1 MIAERPGGAN
11 GRKPPTFK
19 TIGRGRRRLPRSSPP
34 RVRTGVTDRTGPSPS
49 CIFCEIVRGEAP
61 ASMVAAGETTVAFLD
76 ILPVNEGH
84 ALVIPRRH
92 AVSLADLR
100 TEEGAEMFEV
110 GRRIAA
116 AQRAAGLAE
125 AVNLFLADG
134 EIAGQ
139 EIFHAHLHVLA
150 RRAGDGMSV
159 GVDYPPAP
167 SRAEL
172 DRTAEQLADL
182 LGSER

>member
-1 MIAERPGGAN
+1 MA
-11 GRKPPTFK
+11 
-19 TIGRGRRRLPRSSPP
+19 SPQQTP
-34 RVRTGVTDRTGPSPS
+34 ACG
-49 CIFCEIVRGEAP
+49 FCEIVRGEAP
-61 ASMVAAGETTVAFLD
+61 ASMVASGPTTVAFLD
-76 ILPVNEGH
+76 IQPVNEGH
-84 ALVIPRRH
+84 ALVVPRRH
-92 AVSLADLR
+92 VVALADLR
-100 TEEGAEMFEV
+100 SVEGAEMFET

-139 EIFHAHLHVLA
+139 EVFHAHLHVLA
-150 RRAGDGMSV
+150 RRAGDGMSL

-172 DRTAEQLADL
+172 DGTARRLVSL
-182 LGSER
+182 LGDLP

>member
-1 MIAERPGGAN
+1 MNSR
-11 GRKPPTFK
+11 T
-19 TIGRGRRRLPRSSPP
+19 LPRSCTRDAAYVQDERMGPAETGATADLE
-34 RVRTGVTDRTGPSPS
+34 VRSNVSNRIDPSAS
-49 CIFCEIVRGEAP
+49 CVFCQIVQGASA
-61 ASMVAAGETTVAFLD
+61 ASMVATGSTTVAFLD

-92 AVSLADLR
+92 AAGLADLR
-100 TEEGAEMFEV
+100 EEEGAEMFEV

-150 RRAGDGMSV
+150 RRSNDGMSL

-167 SRAEL
+167 TRAAL
-172 DRTAEQLADL
+172 DRTAERLASL
-182 LGSER
+182 LGAAL

>member
-1 MIAERPGGAN
+1 MELG
-11 GRKPPTFK
+11 
-19 TIGRGRRRLPRSSPP
+19 SSASYC
-34 RVRTGVTDRTGPSPS
+34 V
-49 CIFCEIVRGEAP
+49 FCDIVRGEAP
-61 ASMVAAGETTVAFLD
+61 ASVLAVGRTIFAFLD

-84 ALVIPRRH
+84 ALVVPRRH
-92 AVSLADLR
+92 VIALTGLTA
-100 TEEGAEMFEV
+100 EEGGEMFEV
-110 GRRIAA
+110 ARCLAA

-150 RRAGDGMSV
+150 RRAGDGMSL

-167 SRAEL
+167 TRADL
-172 DRTAEQLADL
+172 DRTARRLTA
-182 LGSER
+182 SF

>member
-1 MIAERPGGAN
+1 MATESGDP
-11 GRKPPTFK
+11 
-19 TIGRGRRRLPRSSPP
+19 
-34 RVRTGVTDRTGPSPS
+34 VEQHDHVPS
-49 CIFCEIVRGEAP
+49 CIFCAIVCGAAP
-61 ASMVAAGETTVAFLD
+61 SSAVAAGPTTVAFLD
-76 ILPVNEGH
+76 ILPVNTGH
-84 ALVIPRRH
+84 ALVVPRRH
-92 AVSLADLR
+92 AVGLDDLTAD
-100 TEEGAEMFEV
+100 EGMEMFDV
-110 GRRIAA
+110 ARQIAA

-150 RRAGDGMSV
+150 RREGDGMTL

-172 DRTAEQLADL
+172 DETARQLAL
-182 LGSER
+182 LLEARD